1 MEITKEV
8 ILKDY
13 QKLKRL
19 VDKSVKQGKWENA
32 CCFVKMAANLM
43 YNSNLIYADDEL
55 ESFLKTISEK
65 ILEAP
70 DVKKSEGG
78 TKKKLVFYDYFMLD
92 NRGLTEQYLE
102 ALFDSDYEVLFVGF
116 PNGEKSKE
124 IIRKLDEHKD
134 EHKIKTFFIYEKK
147 ETVKAKAVF
156 NAINDFKPAIIF
168 AHTSPWDIAGLAAI
182 SRFENCCAR
191 FLTNITD
198 HAFWLGAKVFDYFIE
213 FRNYGYNISKKYRGI
228 PEEKLLI
235 LPYYPI
241 VNKNIPFSG
250 FNFDTTNK
258 KLIFSGGSIYK
269 IQGSPIFLEIVKY
282 ILDKHEDAIFLFLGN
297 GDFSYLQKFV
307 DKNNYQGRF
316 FFSKERKDIYEVF
329 KHCTL
334 YLNTYPMIGGLM
346 TQYACVSG
354 KLPITLN
361 TYGANHCNNIHELL
375 LGKNDIKIQ
384 FSTKE
389 DCEKAIDYYL
399 ENHIELTANSEII
412 KSEIITPNDFR
423 NYLFGFF
430 NGKIASP
437 INKIN
442 YDINIKEW
450 ADNYIK
456 RFNENKCISY
466 YKLFICKSLKIRII
480 FIKYFV
486 FYYFFTKFKKI
497 ITIFYKKLHCC
508 PINSPNSQIK

>member
-1 MEITKEV
+1 MIITEKC
-8 ILKDY
+8 IFKDFN
-13 QKLKRL
+13 KLKKIAKQALSHKNL
-19 VDKSVKQGKWENA
+19 VFAILCINK
-32 CCFVKMAANLM
+32 AANLM
-43 YNSNLIYADDEL
+43 YNSNLIYADDDLEKMLKEL
-55 ESFLKTISEK
+55 SKIIFAKNNYSFNKYNKNPEN
-65 ILEAP
+65 
-70 DVKKSEGG
+70 KKRI
-78 TKKKLVFYDYFMLD
+78 VFYDYFVLD

-102 ALFDSDYEVLFVGF
+102 AISNSDYEILFISCQKTENSTEIYKKLTEYKIKSVLIA
-116 PNGEKSKE
+116 EKNSISKTKE
-124 IIRKLDEHKD
+124 IANVI
-134 EHKIKTFFIYEKK
+134 
-147 ETVKAKAVF
+147 A
-156 NAINDFKPAIIF
+156 DFSPDIIL
-168 AHTSPWDIAGLAAI
+168 AHTSPWDVEGLIAL
-182 SRFENCCAR
+182 SLFEGKCKR
-191 FLTNITD
+191 YLSNITD

-430 NGKIASP
+430 DGKIASP

-497 ITIFYKKLHCC
+497 ITH
-508 PINSPNSQIK
+508 